1 MGLYDLIIE
10 IADHLDPE
18 GIERLKE
25 KIESIPDEEQNE
37 MTLNLIKGFAHNTLP
52 SVITSLDLV
61 DQNGKVDETKY
72 HCFGTLWKLM
82 LDDSKVPPA
91 LAEMAL
97 TVLGDLLKE
106 RNCQPLRKVYLRR
119 CFDNIKKKVSVS

>member
-61 DQNGKVDETKY
+61 DQKGKVDETKY